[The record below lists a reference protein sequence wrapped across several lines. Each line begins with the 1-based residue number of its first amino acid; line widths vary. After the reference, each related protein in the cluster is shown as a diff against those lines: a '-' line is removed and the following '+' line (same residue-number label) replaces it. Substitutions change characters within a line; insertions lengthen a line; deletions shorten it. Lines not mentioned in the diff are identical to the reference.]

1 MAGAR
6 SGPWGVGGGHG
17 QRGPDLEGLGPQIL
31 LPKGSPFMLLVIDVG
46 NTNTVLGVYKE
57 GELLRHW
64 RLQTHQGRTS
74 DEHGI
79 FLRQLFELSDLNA
92 GDVDQ
97 AIISCVVPPM
107 ERLLKEMIRVYFDC
121 EPLVVGESVRAALPI
136 LYDDPAQVGADRIV
150 NAVAARDLFET
161 AIIVVDFGT
170 ATTFDAISHRGEYLG
185 GAICP
190 GISISSEALFH
201 AASKLPRVELA
212 KPKSVIGRTPV
223 ESIQAGLLYGY
234 IGQIR
239 EMVTR
244 MKTELEGPVSV
255 VGTGGLA
262 TFFADESYILDRVD
276 EFLTLRGLL
285 LLFEEHR
292 DE

>member
-1 MAGAR
+1 
-6 SGPWGVGGGHG
+6 
-17 QRGPDLEGLGPQIL
+17 
-31 LPKGSPFMLLVIDVG
+31 MLLVIDVG
-46 NTNTVLGVYKE
+46 NTNTVLGVYD
-57 GELLRHW
+57 GDELLRHW

-79 FLRQLFELSDLNA
+79 FLRQLFELSGLAA
-92 GDVDQ
+92 GDVDR

-107 ERLLKEMIRVYFDC
+107 ERLLKEMIRVYFSC
-121 EPLVVGESVRAALPI
+121 EPLVVGDSATADLPV
-136 LYDDPAQVGADRIV
+136 LYDDPSLVGADRIV
-150 NAVAARDLFET
+150 NAVAARDIFDT

-190 GISISSEALFH
+190 GITISSEALFH

-212 KPKSVIGRTPV
+212 KPSSVIGRNPV

-239 EMVTR
+239 EVVTR
-244 MKTELEGPVSV
+244 MKKELEGPVKV

-262 TFFADESYILDRVD
+262 TFFADESDILDEVD
-276 EFLTLRGLL
+276 DFLTLRGLRL
-285 LLFEEHR
+285 LYENQG
-292 DE
+292 